1 MLRRDQWCICW
12 WSRRKNWFTTFR
24 WTWSWYFGI
33 YFWWYSG
40 IATLFFI
47 FRLILTSHTYGQN
60 TKKVANDDQTNI
72 WLLATSERYW
82 RFDPVN
88 LYPTRYYN
96 QCLEPRDKM
105 GFPTSTSHQGRLQ
118 SHWWWCL
125 WNRHWKHP
133 YRAPTHGT
141 TKSKSNS
148 LSIWYLQSDMYFF
161 IRPKEKS
168 LLSLQQ
174 DIIQMMKSCWNLIL
188 EVKRANIRW

>member
-1 MLRRDQWCICW
+1 MVFRYCNTFFYFSPHIDLAHL
-12 WSRRKNWFTTFR
+12 WSKYEN
-24 WTWSWYFGI
+24 
-33 YFWWYSG
+33 
-40 IATLFFI
+40 
-47 FRLILTSHTYGQN
+47 
-60 TKKVANDDQTNI
+60 VANDDQTNI

-161 IRPKEKS
+161 FLGQRRSHFYRSSRTLYKWWNRVGTWFWRWKEQTYDGNKVACQNS
-168 LLSLQQ
+168 
-174 DIIQMMKSCWNLIL
+174 KT
-188 EVKRANIRW
+188 NIW